1 MEAPQIEELYQS
13 YIGQNVEIITAGKSW
28 GNPLTCEQWGTQFG
42 LTIPVLD
49 DETDSLASIF
59 GGSIPQMIVINGFGE
74 VIYSSSAHN
83 LNAVIEKIEEG
94 LETVI
99 EDTDGDGILDDIDN
113 CVEHI
118 NPEQS
123 DMDGDDLGDACD
135 SCDNLN
141 LYVHGNIYGEY
152 NETEGYDIDIFD
164 LISLVDILLDD
175 DLNSCGYEIGDV
187 SGDGNVNILDV
198 VSIVQMIMS
207 DQ

>member
-1 MEAPQIEELYQS
+1 MCIR
-13 YIGQNVEIITAGKSW
+13 
-28 GNPLTCEQWGTQFG
+28 
-42 LTIPVLD
+42 
-49 DETDSLASIF
+49 DS
-59 GGSIPQMIVINGFGE
+59 
-74 VIYSSSAHN
+74 
-83 LNAVIEKIEEG
+83 LNAVIDKIEEG
-94 LETVI
+94 LGTII

-123 DMDGDDLGDACD
+123 DMDGDDHGDACD
-135 SCDNLN
+135 HCDNLN

-152 NETEGYDIDIFD
+152 NETEGYNIDIFD